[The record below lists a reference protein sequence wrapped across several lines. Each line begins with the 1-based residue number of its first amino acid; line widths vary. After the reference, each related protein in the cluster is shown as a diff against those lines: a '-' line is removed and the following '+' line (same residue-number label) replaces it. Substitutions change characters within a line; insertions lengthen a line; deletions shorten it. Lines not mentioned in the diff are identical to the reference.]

1 MESDL
6 PEMRIATIPQ
16 WKFMASWYW
25 KLLALGLP
33 LEPNL
38 IQFGGFNSMG
48 GPQIIVII
56 RVTDDHFSTEAHGDD
71 DPAEFPTLRNTGSDP
86 GGRCTPPRLGGEVA
100 GSGEVDIYGSLVNPM
115 GLWTNCRRKS

>member
-38 IQFGGFNSMG
+38 IQFGGFQSMG
-48 GPQIIVII
+48 VPHII
-56 RVTDDHFSTEAHGDD
+56 RVTDDHFSIEPHGDD
-71 DPAEFPTLRNTGSDP
+71 WGPDPPLWETQEVTLVEDAHHRDLEAK
-86 GGRCTPPRLGGEVA
+86 RLGGEV
-100 GSGEVDIYGSLVNPM
+100 DFM
-115 GLWTNCRRKS
+115 DLW

>member
-38 IQFGGFNSMG
+38 IQFGGFQSMG
-48 GPQIIVII
+48 VPQIIVII
-56 RVTDDHFSTEAHGDD
+56 RVTDDLFSG
-71 DPAEFPTLRNTGSDP
+71 
-86 GGRCTPPRLGGEVA
+86 
-100 GSGEVDIYGSLVNPM
+100 VNPM
-115 GLWTNCRRKS
+115 VTTTLQSFPL